1 MVSLRDAARLVS
13 HIQMNQLLAAVRKTL
28 GHRDEDTSTVGGKW
42 GEGLRTT
49 TPDLNEKHAPLLA
62 AELPWEETIS
72 DKVFFEALLSF
83 DGDGGGDPGNAARTT
98 PAQALRTGAPVPA
111 VATQQWSPEEWDLD
125 NCSLAVVD
133 LRSAAA
139 AAAASSVGSHASPGN
154 EADLGSEVLDPEEPG
169 ISGREMI
176 RRRRILKAFEK
187 KRQYAGLRDELLR
200 KGALR
205 CDVIGCCEP
214 RMEKS
219 KKICSIHK
227 GSLEVSLK
235 NKTGPHRWCLYCHTC
250 HPVSAF
256 GEGSRTIC
264 FVKHELRKR
273 RIDNRKVQSDK
284 AGKETEG
291 VTSSDAS
298 PLHKRVKLERDNTEV
313 NGSVPAVPGNEP
325 VEATC
330 EEAAVDDK
338 SIAGARGDVVWT
350 GIGGQIGDKKDV
362 HFGSYQDSYRCE
374 VVTLKVHMNPDV
386 LLHQDGLLYD
396 ALTSLHYD
404 NNSGSSDS
412 GDLFGYATLPS
423 RVGTPAVAGMMPGC
437 TMMTVTS
444 MTLKTETS
452 DSLHNRVSR
461 LIASTGGTG
470 ILRDERWGVMMVASG
485 ADEDKVDEV
494 YCAAADGNRM
504 IAEHRG
510 DPWPTTVRTPLCVVA
525 NDIVTLDLSAVA
537 QPCAV
542 RWLGDSVNTKIT
554 ATATGESTLHM
565 MSVRVPPT
573 ECCSIL
579 SVQALVHGQCM
590 GTAFQHILVLP
601 NDDNDSVA
609 ISSEI
614 NNCYDTGAAADICDE
629 RNRPSVI
636 MSRRMRLYRNVTTDL
651 AWLLSAHESGA
662 AYENDSVIAGA
673 VKIASSLLLVYTSES
688 GFPVL
693 EQRLKGIELDL
704 LEYDK
709 KNESIANFVNFVTN
723 GSAQMWQVAACFIPD
738 SNRSLFSFA
747 CGGGRSDGDS
757 SDDDDKNI
765 RLREEAFRG
774 FLGTH
779 RATPTTDIWVML
791 LWFSMGNLFLFSKL
805 CKWNIILFP
814 GKFVSALLPTGL
826 FDGSILTRTIAGGMG
841 LFSLFYSC
849 YLVLV
854 RRDVATWL
862 ARRETLHLTSRITC
876 SMFVGYVQHLDRSP
890 GDVPADKTTYV
901 FRCIILQIV
910 HTIISLVVC
919 PLRFE
924 RHALTE
930 MLRLPG
936 KVFYWSISSLSTS
949 EIVATLVALLH
960 IEAAE
965 TVYLWRL
972 ERALRRG
979 AKYDVMHASYREE
992 DLTLNA
998 HSDVPS
1004 VRADSMTRL
1013 SPFQAQRPPSAA
1025 SAATSQALHQRYQT
1039 MRASSTGSRAGRT
1052 KLCQASNVS

>member
-1 MVSLRDAARLVS
+1 
-13 HIQMNQLLAAVRKTL
+13 MNQMFAAVRKTF
-28 GHRDEDTSTVGGKW
+28 GHRNEDTSAVSGIGGR
-42 GEGLRTT
+42 LFRTT
-49 TPDLNEKHAPLLA
+49 TPDVNEKHAPLLA
-62 AELPWEETIS
+62 AELPWEETVS
-72 DKVFFEALLSF
+72 DEVFFEALLSF
-83 DGDGGGDPGNAARTT
+83 HGNDGGDRGNATQTT
-98 PAQALRTGAPVPA
+98 PSQALHTGAPAAA
-111 VATQQWSPEEWDLD
+111 VATQQWRQEEWDLD
-125 NCSLAVVD
+125 NRSLAVVD

-139 AAAASSVGSHASPGN
+139 AAAASSVGSRAPGN

-374 VVTLKVHMNPDV
+374 VVTLKVDMNPDV

-404 NNSGSSDS
+404 HNSGSSDS
-412 GDLFGYATLPS
+412 DDLFEYATLPS

-437 TMMTVTS
+437 TLMTVTS
-444 MTLKTETS
+444 MTLKAESS
-452 DSLHNRVSR
+452 DSLRNRVSR

-470 ILRDERWGVMMVASG
+470 ILQDERWGVMMAASG
-485 ADEDKVDEV
+485 VDEDKVDEV
-494 YCAAADGNRM
+494 RCAAADGNRI

-510 DPWPTTVRTPLCVVA
+510 EPWPSTVRTPLCVVA

-537 QPCAV
+537 QPFVV
-542 RWLGDSVNTKIT
+542 RWLGDGVNTKIT
-554 ATATGESTLHM
+554 ATATGESTPLM
-565 MSVRVPPT
+565 MSFRVPPT
-573 ECCSIL
+573 ECCGIL

-590 GTAFQHILVLP
+590 GTAFQHILVFP
-601 NDDNDSVA
+601 NDDNESVA
-609 ISSEI
+609 ISCEI
-614 NNCYDTGAAADICDE
+614 NNSYDKVAAADICD
-629 RNRPSVI
+629 NRDKAAVI
-636 MSRRMRLYRNVTTDL
+636 TSRRMRLYRNVTTDL
-651 AWLLSAHESGA
+651 AWLLRAHESGA
-662 AYENDSVIAGA
+662 AYENDSVIARA
-673 VKIASSLLLVYTSES
+673 IKIASGLLLVYSGEY

-704 LEYDK
+704 LQYATRMRT
-709 KNESIANFVNFVTN
+709 NANSFTN
-723 GSAQMWQVAACFIPD
+723 ASAQIRRVAACFIPD
-738 SNRSLFSFA
+738 SNCSLFSV
-747 CGGGRSDGDS
+747 GGGCGDGDL
-757 SDDDDKNI
+757 SDDDDQNM
-765 RLREEAFRG
+765 RLREESFCG

-779 RATPTTDIWVML
+779 RSTPTTDIGVMI
-791 LWFSMGNLFLFSKL
+791 LWFSLGLLFFFVKI
-805 CKWNIILFP
+805 CKWNILLFP
-814 GKFVSALLPTGL
+814 GKFVFGLLPTGL
-826 FDGSILTRTIAGGMG
+826 FDGSILTRTIAGGVA
-841 LFSLFYSC
+841 LSSLFYSVH
-849 YLVLV
+849 LVLV
-854 RRDVATWL
+854 RRDLDTWL
-862 ARRETLHLTSRITC
+862 ARRETLLITC
-876 SMFVGYVQHLDRSP
+876 RVTSSIFVGYIQHLDRSP
-890 GDVPADKTTYV
+890 GNVPLDKTTYIV
-901 FRCIILQIV
+901 RCIILQIV
-910 HTIISLVVC
+910 HVIISVVVA
-919 PLRFE
+919 PVRFE

-930 MLRLPG
+930 MLRIPSKL
-936 KVFYWSISSLSTS
+936 FYWSLSSLSTR
-949 EIVATLVALLH
+949 EIVSTFVVVVH

-965 TVYLWRL
+965 VFYLWWC

-992 DLTLNA
+992 DLTSKN
-998 HSDVPS
+998 
-1004 VRADSMTRL
+1004 
-1013 SPFQAQRPPSAA
+1013 
-1025 SAATSQALHQRYQT
+1025 
-1039 MRASSTGSRAGRT
+1039 
-1052 KLCQASNVS
+1052 K